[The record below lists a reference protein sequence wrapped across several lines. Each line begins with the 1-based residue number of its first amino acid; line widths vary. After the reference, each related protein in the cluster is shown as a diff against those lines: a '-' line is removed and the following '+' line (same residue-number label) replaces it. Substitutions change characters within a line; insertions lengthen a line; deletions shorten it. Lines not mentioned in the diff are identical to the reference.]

1 METPQLALTIPEA
14 TRALRVSRSTTY
26 RLINDGL
33 LDTVQVRSNT
43 RIRPADLDRFL
54 LLQQRQQNER
64 AVKFA

>member
-14 TRALRVSRSTTY
+14 ARALRVSRSTIY

>member
-14 TRALRVSRSTTY
+14 TRALRVSRSTIY